1 MKVFA
6 KCALMIFLL
15 QGSLALAAANS
26 EALKKVVEGL
36 HTCGNFIRFDEK
48 NVFTGFGPYW
58 TSHAEPREA
67 LPGKIWAAA
76 IDGSK
81 MLELKTLDSAVDLM
95 TFGKMAYVLTYSGI
109 EVWDL
114 NSRER
119 MKIYPT
125 YNTSAPFMDRQHP
138 QAFALYGK
146 KIIIAHGRFGVSFF
160 DINAGRITNQY
171 MLATKQEALESM
183 ATGVAVSGKYAYVVM
198 DSYTLVE
205 KNEKPPFRG
214 LIVIDM
220 ETEQIVSELDG
231 MDPGADSV
239 TADQSNIVVSFMGQ
253 PLWKY
258 ATSSL
263 HDKTLPS
270 PLKRVWKFPYE
281 GRAVGAASMDD
292 QYYYTCF
299 SKVPGPGEGSYMKKI
314 PLALDRK
321 AMKLD

>member
-1 MKVFA
+1 MKIFA
-6 KCALMIFLL
+6 KCTLTLLLL
-15 QGSLALAAANS
+15 QGSLVFAAANS
-26 EALKKVVEGL
+26 EALKKAVEGL
-36 HTCGNFIRFDEK
+36 QTCGNFIRFDDK
-48 NVFTGFGPYW
+48 NVYTGFGPYW

-67 LPGKIWAAA
+67 LPGKIWVSA

-81 MLELKTLDSAVDLM
+81 LVELKTLDSAVDLM

-109 EVWDL
+109 EVWDV

-138 QAFALYGK
+138 EAFALYGN

-160 DINAGRITNQY
+160 DINTGRITNQY

-198 DSYTLVE
+198 DSYTLVD
-205 KNEKPPFRG
+205 KNETPAFRG
-214 LIVIDM
+214 LVVIDM
-220 ETEQIVSELDG
+220 ETEQVVSELG
-231 MDPGADSV
+231 GIDPGADSV
-239 TADQSNIVVSFMGQ
+239 AADATNVIVSFMGQ

-258 ATSSL
+258 SAQSL
-263 HDKTLPS
+263 HANTLPS
-270 PLKRVWKFPYE
+270 PLKRVWKFPFE
-281 GRAVGAASMDD
+281 GRAVGAAAMDD

-299 SKVPGPGEGSYMKKI
+299 SKMPGPGEGSFFKKI

>member
-1 MKVFA
+1 MKVFS
-6 KCALMIFLL
+6 KCALTLLLL
-15 QGSLALAAANS
+15 QGSLVFAAANS
-26 EALKKVVEGL
+26 EALKKAVEGL
-36 HTCGNFIRFDEK
+36 STCGNFIRYDAK
-48 NVFTGFGPYW
+48 NVYTGFGPYW
-58 TSHAEPREA
+58 TSHAEPRQA
-67 LPGKIWAAA
+67 MPAKIWATA

-81 MLELKTLDSAVDLM
+81 SVELKTLDSAVDLM
-95 TFGKMAYVLTYSGI
+95 TVGDLAYVLTYSGI
-109 EVWDL
+109 EVW
-114 NSRER
+114 NINQRER
-119 MKIYPT
+119 LRVIPT
-125 YNTSAPFMDRQHP
+125 YDTAAPFMDRQHP
-138 QAFALYGK
+138 EAFALYGNK
-146 KIIIAHGRFGVSFF
+146 LIVAHGRFGVSFI
-160 DINAGRITNQY
+160 DINTNRILNQY
-171 MLATKQEALESM
+171 MLATHQQALESM

-205 KNEKPPFRG
+205 KNEKPAFRG

-231 MDPGADSV
+231 IDPGADSV
-239 TADQSNIVVSFMGQ
+239 TADSSNIVVSFMGQ

-258 ATSSL
+258 SASSL

-299 SKVPGPGEGSYMKKI
+299 SKVPGPGEGPYMKKI

-321 AMKLD
+321 VMKLD